1 MGNRHSEQPNGES
14 MTVQQLSESVAQLR
28 SELAELKQLVRELCD
43 RYTTTCEGCGT
54 VYDLLA
60 HHYSVGLFD
69 NVVYVKC
76 PSCQKAVPVDGK
88 RGEGFRLVKE

>member
-1 MGNRHSEQPNGES
+1 MNDQRRTY
-14 MTVQQLSESVAQLR
+14 TVDVAATLR
-28 SELAELKQLVRELCD
+28 VEIDGLRKELAELRAAFQELRN
-43 RYTTTCEGCGT
+43 RYSTTCDQCGT

-76 PSCQKAVPVDGK
+76 PKCQKSVPVEGK
-88 RGEGFRLVKE
+88 QGEGFRLVKE

>member
-1 MGNRHSEQPNGES
+1 MTKEQQPVAHEMS
-14 MTVQQLSESVAQLR
+14 PAQLR
-28 SELAELKQLVRELCD
+28 DNVVRLQEEMAQLKRAVQELFE
-43 RYTTTCEGCGT
+43 RYSTTCEQCGT

-76 PSCQKAVPVDGK
+76 PSCQKAVPVEGR

>member
-1 MGNRHSEQPNGES
+1 MDDQAKKSGDEA
-14 MTVQQLSESVAQLR
+14 SVKLR
-28 SELAELKQLVRELCD
+28 LEVDELRNEVAELRAAVQELRN
-43 RYTTTCEGCGT
+43 RYATTCDQCGT

-76 PSCQKAVPVDGK
+76 PKCQKSVAVEG
-88 RGEGFRLVKE
+88 RQGEGFRLVKE